1 MREERVREVMSDLF
15 GVAPNAIGA
24 DASPQTIENW
34 DSLQHLNLALAL
46 EQEFDIQFTTD
57 EIASLTDFSH
67 TVAAVEKRVQP
78 A

>member
-1 MREERVREVMSDLF
+1 MIEERVRAVMSDLF
-15 GVAPNAIGA
+15 GIAPDEIGA
-24 DASPQTIENW
+24 DASPQTLENW

-57 EIASLTDFSH
+57 EIAAMTDFSH
-67 TVAAVEKRVQP
+67 TVALVEKRVQP